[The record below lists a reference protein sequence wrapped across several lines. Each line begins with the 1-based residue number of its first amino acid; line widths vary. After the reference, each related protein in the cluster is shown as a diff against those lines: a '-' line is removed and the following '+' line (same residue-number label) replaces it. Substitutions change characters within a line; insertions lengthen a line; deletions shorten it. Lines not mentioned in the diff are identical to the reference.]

1 MSNPLELPFF
11 FIIGRPRSGTTLLR
25 TLLDAHPAI
34 IVPPEYPIIL
44 DLFNRFGT
52 YPEWNSCTRG
62 KLLQTFKK
70 PLTFDFWNYQYLRIE
85 EEALKSDLEE
95 IRGRVPLEKVL
106 RLFYFHSQSV
116 FPKENIQL
124 LGDKNPVYALYT
136 RHLLRWFPDAKFLFI
151 TRDYR
156 DNLVS
161 MRKFDWEAP
170 HPVLQAWRWKYIT
183 RMMLRLQRQH
193 PGRIFMLRYEDLVAQ
208 PEEWLKKIC
217 SFLQISY
224 NPVML
229 SFHEKVEEGFSFID
243 RKTLLKYHE
252 SLVKPINTS
261 TIGLWKEK
269 LSRREVHLMDAT
281 VGLYAEKADYRRSSV
296 DNSLALTLATWPM
309 RIYGWIL
316 YQLMLLGEYLPYR
329 LRVLFSKALPWL
341 VKVYRKLKG

>member
-25 TLLDAHPAI
+25 TLLDAHPAVN
-34 IVPPEYPIIL
+34 VPPEYPIIL

-52 YPEWNSCTRG
+52 SPLWNSHTRE

-70 PLTFDFWNYQYLRIE
+70 PLTFDFWNYDYLRIDE
-85 EEALKSDLEE
+85 QALKNDLEKIE
-95 IRGRVPLEKVL
+95 GRVPLSKVV

-116 FPKENIQL
+116 FTKENIQL

-136 RHLLRWFPDAKFLFI
+136 RQFMRWFPDARFLFI

-183 RMMLRLQRQH
+183 HLMLRLKREYPH
-193 PGRIFMLRYEDLVAQ
+193 RIFMFRYEDLVAQ
-208 PEEWLKKIC
+208 PEEWLRKIC
-217 SFLQISY
+217 SFLQIPY

-229 SFHEKVEEGFSFID
+229 SFHEKAEEGFSFID
-243 RKTLLKYHE
+243 KETLLKYHD

-261 TIGLWKEK
+261 TIGLWREK
-269 LSRREVHLMDAT
+269 LSSREVQLMDTT
-281 VGLYAEKADYRRSSV
+281 VGVHAEKAGYRRLYGSV
-296 DNSLALTLATWPM
+296 PLHVRLATWPM
-309 RIYGWIL
+309 RIYGAIL
-316 YQLMLLGEYLPYR
+316 YQLMLAGEYLPYN
-329 LRVLFSKALPWL
+329 LRVLLSKALPWL
-341 VKVYRKLKG
+341 VKIYRKLKF